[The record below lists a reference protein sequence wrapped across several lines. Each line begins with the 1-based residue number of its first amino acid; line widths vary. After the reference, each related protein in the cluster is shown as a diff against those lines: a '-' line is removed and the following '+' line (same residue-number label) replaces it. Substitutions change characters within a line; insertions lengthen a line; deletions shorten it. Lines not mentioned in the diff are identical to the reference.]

1 MQSKETPRV
10 RRVHSAEIKS
20 KVLAECRQP
29 GASVAA
35 VALTHGLSA
44 NVVHKWRRGQGLQ
57 RAGLTADLAT
67 PAAAAT
73 AVRSHQAAAL
83 QFVPLRMPTP
93 GNPADSTAV
102 SMPPA
107 APAQPADV
115 IEVDLRRSACQVTV
129 RWPATQAA
137 HCTQWLRELSAAMLG
152 ADERAP

>member
-1 MQSKETPRV
+1 MKSKETPRV

-35 VALTHGLSA
+35 VALTHGLNAS
-44 NVVHKWRRGQGLQ
+44 VVHKWRRGQGLP
-57 RAGLTADLAT
+57 GLTADLAT

-102 SMPPA
+102 SMQPA

-115 IEVDLRRSACQVTV
+115 IEVDLRRSASRVTV